1 MSRLKIIPI
10 ANEIEQKLK
19 QALPITAWN
28 VGGRTVLWLLIVGAM
43 IYALFPLLWMLITSL
58 QPEQL
63 LFTYPPEVE
72 PLNWSFE
79 HYQNLIRTNDQFL
92 LYYRNSV
99 IVSVAA
105 TAATITLG
113 TFAAYS
119 ISRFEYAGKEFLDN
133 SILLVYMFPAIVLV
147 IPLGIMLSEFNLT
160 NTWHGLAV
168 VYLTF
173 ALPFSIWVLREFFN
187 GIPFSLEE
195 SAMIDGASRMQAFF
209 YVVLP
214 NALPG
219 IIATSIFTWSLA
231 WNDFLFASVI
241 MSDTNMQTLPVGL
254 NTLLNSANPAWGQFM
269 AANVL
274 VTVPVLILY
283 ILVQDK
289 LVEGFGAGGVKG

>member
-1 MSRLKIIPI
+1 MKLELIHH
-10 ANEIEQKLK
+10 ANDVEERLK
-19 QALPITAWN
+19 QATPTPAWN

-43 IYALFPLLWMLITSL
+43 IYALFPLAWMLITSL

-72 PLNWSFE
+72 PATWSVQ
-79 HYQNLIRTNDQFL
+79 HYFDLIRTNDQFL

-99 IVSVAA
+99 VVSVAA

-119 ISRFEYAGKEFLDN
+119 ISRFEYAGKDFLDN

-147 IPLGIMLSEFNLT
+147 IPLGIMLTNLNLD

-187 GIPFSLEE
+187 GIPYSLEE
-195 SAMIDGASRMQAFF
+195 SAMIDGASRMQAFY

-241 MSDTNMQTLPVGL
+241 MSDTSMQTLPVGL
-254 NTLLNSANPAWGQFM
+254 NTLLSSANPAWGQFM

-274 VTVPVLILY
+274 VTVPVLFLY

>member
-1 MSRLKIIPI
+1 MKPELIHHANDVEERLKQVTPT
-10 ANEIEQKLK
+10 
-19 QALPITAWN
+19 PAWN

-43 IYALFPLLWMLITSL
+43 IYALFPLAWMLITSL

-72 PLNWSFE
+72 PATWSVQ
-79 HYQNLIRTNDQFL
+79 HYFDLIRTNDQFL

-99 IVSVAA
+99 VVSVAA

-119 ISRFEYAGKEFLDN
+119 ISRFEYAGKDFLDN

-147 IPLGIMLSEFNLT
+147 IPLGIMLTNLNLD

-187 GIPFSLEE
+187 GIPYSLEE
-195 SAMIDGASRMQAFF
+195 SAMIDGASRMQAFY

-241 MSDTNMQTLPVGL
+241 MSDTSMQTLPVGL
-254 NTLLNSANPAWGQFM
+254 NTLLSSANPAWGQFM

-274 VTVPVLILY
+274 VTVPVLFLY

>member
-1 MSRLKIIPI
+1 LKPELIHRVNDVEERLKRATPT
-10 ANEIEQKLK
+10 
-19 QALPITAWN
+19 PVRH
-28 VGGRTVLWLLIVGAM
+28 VGGRTTLWLLIVGAM
-43 IYALFPLLWMLITSL
+43 IYALFPLIWMFITSV
-58 QPEQL
+58 QPEQY

-72 PLNWSFE
+72 PTSWSFQ
-79 HYQNLIRTNDQFL
+79 HYFDLLRTNDQFL

-99 IVSVAA
+99 IVSITA

-119 ISRFEYAGKEFLDN
+119 ISRFEYAGKDFLDN
-133 SILLVYMFPAIVLV
+133 TILLVYMFPAIVLV
-147 IPLGIMLSEFNLT
+147 IPLGIMLTNLNLD
-160 NTWHGLAV
+160 NTWHGLSV

-187 GIPFSLEE
+187 GIPYSLEE
-195 SAMIDGASRMQAFF
+195 SAMIDGASRMQAFY

-241 MSDTNMQTLPVGL
+241 MQKTSMQTLPVGL
-254 NTLLNSANPAWGQFM
+254 HTLLNSANPAWGQFM

>member
-1 MSRLKIIPI
+1 MKLDI
-10 ANEIEQKLK
+10 AHHANDVEERLK
-19 QALPITAWN
+19 QAMPTPAWN
-28 VGGRTVLWLLIVGAM
+28 LGGRTMLWVLIVGAM
-43 IYALFPLLWMLITSL
+43 IYALFPLAWMLITSL

-72 PLNWSFE
+72 PTTWSFE
-79 HYQNLIRTNDQFL
+79 HYFDLIRTNDQFL

-99 IVSVAA
+99 IVSIAA
-105 TAATITLG
+105 TAATIALG

-119 ISRFEYAGKEFLDN
+119 ISRFEYAGKDFLDN
-133 SILLVYMFPAIVLV
+133 TILLVYMFPAIVLV
-147 IPLGIMLSEFNLT
+147 IPLGIMLTNLDLD

-187 GIPFSLEE
+187 GIPYSLEE
-195 SAMIDGASRMQAFF
+195 SAMIDGASRMQAF
-209 YVVLP
+209 YHVVLP

-241 MSDTNMQTLPVGL
+241 MSDTSMQTLPVGL
-254 NTLLNSANPAWGQFM
+254 NTLLSSANPAWGQFM

>member
-1 MSRLKIIPI
+1 MKLELIHRV
-10 ANEIEQKLK
+10 NDIEERLK
-19 QALPITAWN
+19 QATPTIVWN
-28 VGGRTVLWLLIVGAM
+28 GGGRTMLWLLIVGAM
-43 IYALFPLLWMLITSL
+43 IYALFPLVWMFITSL

-72 PLNWSFE
+72 PTTWSFQ
-79 HYQNLIRTNDQFL
+79 HYFDLMRTNDQFL

-99 IVSVAA
+99 IVSIAA
-105 TAATITLG
+105 TVATITLG

-119 ISRFEYAGKEFLDN
+119 ISRFEYAGKDFLDN

-147 IPLGIMLSEFNLT
+147 IPLGIMLTNLDLD
-160 NTWHGLAV
+160 NTWHGLSV

-187 GIPFSLEE
+187 GIPYSLEE
-195 SAMIDGASRMQAFF
+195 SAMIDGASRMQAFY

-241 MSDTNMQTLPVGL
+241 MQRTSMQTLPVGL
-254 NTLLNSANPAWGQFM
+254 HTLLSSANPAWGQFM

>member
-1 MSRLKIIPI
+1 
-10 ANEIEQKLK
+10 
-19 QALPITAWN
+19 
-28 VGGRTVLWLLIVGAM
+28 VLWLLIAGAVLW
-43 IYALFPLLWMLITSL
+43 ALFPLIWMLITSL

-72 PLNWSFE
+72 PATWSFQ
-79 HYQNLIRTNDQFL
+79 HYFDLIRTNDQFL

-99 IVSVAA
+99 IVSIVA
-105 TAATITLG
+105 TAATIALG

-119 ISRFEYAGKEFLDN
+119 ISRFEYAGKDFLDN
-133 SILLVYMFPAIVLV
+133 TILLVYMFPAIVLV
-147 IPLGIMLSEFNLT
+147 IPLGIMLTNLNLD

-187 GIPFSLEE
+187 GIPYSLEE
-195 SAMIDGASRMQAFF
+195 SAMIDGASRMQAFY

-241 MSDTNMQTLPVGL
+241 MSDTSMQTLPVGL
-254 NTLLNSANPAWGQFM
+254 NTLLSSANPAWGQFM

>member
-1 MSRLKIIPI
+1 LKPELAHH
-10 ANEIEQKLK
+10 ANDAEERIK
-19 QALPITAWN
+19 QATPTLAWDL
-28 VGGRTVLWLLIVGAM
+28 GGRTILWLLIVGAM
-43 IYALFPLLWMLITSL
+43 IYALFPLVWMLITSL

-72 PLNWSFE
+72 PTTWSFQ
-79 HYQNLIRTNDQFL
+79 HYVGLIRTNDQFL

-119 ISRFEYAGKEFLDN
+119 ISRFEYAGKDFLDN
-133 SILLVYMFPAIVLV
+133 TILLVYMFPAIVLV
-147 IPLGIMLSEFNLT
+147 IPLGIMLTNLNLD

-187 GIPFSLEE
+187 GIPYSLEE
-195 SAMIDGASRMQAFF
+195 SAMIDGASRMQAFY

-241 MSDTNMQTLPVGL
+241 MSDTSMQTLPVGL
-254 NTLLNSANPAWGQFM
+254 NTLLSSANPAWGQFM

>member
-1 MSRLKIIPI
+1 MAPTPVRNL
-10 ANEIEQKLK
+10 
-19 QALPITAWN
+19 
-28 VGGRTVLWLLIVGAM
+28 GGRTVLWLLIAGAVLW
-43 IYALFPLLWMLITSL
+43 ALFPLIWMLITSL

-63 LFTYPPEVE
+63 LFTYPPEIE
-72 PLNWSFE
+72 PETWSLQ
-79 HYQNLIRTNDQFL
+79 HYFDLIRTNDQFL

-99 IVSVAA
+99 VVSIVA
-105 TAATITLG
+105 TAATIALG

-119 ISRFEYAGKEFLDN
+119 ISRFEYAGKDFLDN
-133 SILLVYMFPAIVLV
+133 TILLVYMFPAIVLV
-147 IPLGIMLSEFNLT
+147 IPLGIMLTNLNLD

-187 GIPFSLEE
+187 GIPYSLEE
-195 SAMIDGASRMQAFF
+195 SAMIDGASRMQAFY

-241 MSDTNMQTLPVGL
+241 MSDTSMQTLPVGL
-254 NTLLNSANPAWGQFM
+254 NTLLSSANPAWGQFM

>member
-1 MSRLKIIPI
+1 MKLELIHH
-10 ANEIEQKLK
+10 ANDVEERLK
-19 QALPITAWN
+19 QATPTPAWN

-43 IYALFPLLWMLITSL
+43 IYALFPLAWMLITSF

-63 LFTYPPEVE
+63 LFTYPPEVK
-72 PLNWSFE
+72 PATWSLQ
-79 HYQNLIRTNDQFL
+79 HYFGLIRTNDQFL

-99 IVSVAA
+99 VVSIAA

-119 ISRFEYAGKEFLDN
+119 ISRFEYAGKDFLDN

-147 IPLGIMLSEFNLT
+147 IPLGIMLTNLNLD

-187 GIPFSLEE
+187 GIPYSLEE
-195 SAMIDGASRMQAFF
+195 SAMIDGASRMQAFY

-241 MSDTNMQTLPVGL
+241 MSDTSMQTLPVGL
-254 NTLLNSANPAWGQFM
+254 NTLLSSANPAWGQFM

-274 VTVPVLILY
+274 VTVPVLFLY

>member
-1 MSRLKIIPI
+1 MAPTPVWTVS
-10 ANEIEQKLK
+10 
-19 QALPITAWN
+19 
-28 VGGRTVLWLLIVGAM
+28 GRTVLWMLIVGAM
-43 IYALFPLLWMLITSL
+43 LWALFPLAWMLITSL

-72 PLNWSFE
+72 PTTWSLE
-79 HYQNLIRTNDQFL
+79 HYFDLIRTNDQFL

-99 IVSVAA
+99 IVSIAA
-105 TAATITLG
+105 TAATIALG

-119 ISRFEYAGKEFLDN
+119 ISRFEYAGKDFLDN
-133 SILLVYMFPAIVLV
+133 TILLVYMFPAIVLV
-147 IPLGIMLSEFNLT
+147 IPLGIMLTNLNLD

-187 GIPFSLEE
+187 GIPYSLEE
-195 SAMIDGASRMQAFF
+195 SAMIDGASRMQAFY

-241 MSDTNMQTLPVGL
+241 MSDTSMQTLPVGL
-254 NTLLNSANPAWGQFM
+254 NTLLSSANPAWGQFM

>member
-1 MSRLKIIPI
+1 MKLDIAHRANDAEERLK
-10 ANEIEQKLK
+10 Q
-19 QALPITAWN
+19 TAPTPVRN
-28 VGGRTVLWLLIVGAM
+28 LGGRTVLWLLIAGAVLW
-43 IYALFPLLWMLITSL
+43 ALFPLIWMLITSL

-72 PLNWSFE
+72 PATWSFQ
-79 HYQNLIRTNDQFL
+79 HYFDLIRTNDQFL

-99 IVSVAA
+99 IVSIVA
-105 TAATITLG
+105 TAATIALG

-119 ISRFEYAGKEFLDN
+119 ISRFEYAGKDFLDN
-133 SILLVYMFPAIVLV
+133 TILLVYMFPAIVLV
-147 IPLGIMLSEFNLT
+147 IPLGIMLTNLNLD

-187 GIPFSLEE
+187 GIPYSLEE
-195 SAMIDGASRMQAFF
+195 SAMIDGASRMQAFY

-241 MSDTNMQTLPVGL
+241 MSDTSMQTLPVGL
-254 NTLLNSANPAWGQFM
+254 NTLLSSANPAWGQFM

>member
-1 MSRLKIIPI
+1 MKLDITHH
-10 ANEIEQKLK
+10 ANDAEERLK
-19 QALPITAWN
+19 QAVPTPAWN
-28 VGGRTVLWLLIVGAM
+28 LGGRTMLWVLIVGAM
-43 IYALFPLLWMLITSL
+43 IYALFPLAWMLITSL

-72 PLNWSFE
+72 PTTWSFE
-79 HYQNLIRTNDQFL
+79 HYFGLIRTNDQFL

-99 IVSVAA
+99 IVSIAA
-105 TAATITLG
+105 TAATIALG

-119 ISRFEYAGKEFLDN
+119 ISRFEYAGKDFLDN
-133 SILLVYMFPAIVLV
+133 TILLVYMFPAIVLV
-147 IPLGIMLSEFNLT
+147 IPLGIMLTNLDLD

-187 GIPFSLEE
+187 GIPYSLEE
-195 SAMIDGASRMQAFF
+195 SAMIDGASRMQAF
-209 YVVLP
+209 YHVVLP

-241 MSDTNMQTLPVGL
+241 MSDTSMQTLPVGL

>member
-1 MSRLKIIPI
+1 MKLDI
-10 ANEIEQKLK
+10 AHHANDAEEQLK
-19 QALPITAWN
+19 QMAPTPVRNL
-28 VGGRTVLWLLIVGAM
+28 GGRTVLWLLIAGAVLW
-43 IYALFPLLWMLITSL
+43 ALFPLIWMLITSL

-72 PLNWSFE
+72 PETWSLQ
-79 HYQNLIRTNDQFL
+79 HYFDLIRTNDQFL

-99 IVSVAA
+99 VVSIVA
-105 TAATITLG
+105 TAATIALG

-119 ISRFEYAGKEFLDN
+119 ISRFEYAGKDFLDN
-133 SILLVYMFPAIVLV
+133 TILLVYMFPAIVLV
-147 IPLGIMLSEFNLT
+147 IPLGIMLTNLNLD

-187 GIPFSLEE
+187 GIPYSLEE
-195 SAMIDGASRMQAFF
+195 SAMIDGASRMQAFY

-241 MSDTNMQTLPVGL
+241 MSDTSMQTLPVGL
-254 NTLLNSANPAWGQFM
+254 NTLLSSANPAWGQFM

>member
-1 MSRLKIIPI
+1 LKLDI
-10 ANEIEQKLK
+10 AHHANDAEEQLK
-19 QALPITAWN
+19 QMAPTPVRNL
-28 VGGRTVLWLLIVGAM
+28 GGRTVLWLLIAGAVLW
-43 IYALFPLLWMLITSL
+43 ALFPLIWMLITSL

-72 PLNWSFE
+72 PETWSLQ
-79 HYQNLIRTNDQFL
+79 HYFDLIRTNDQFL

-99 IVSVAA
+99 VVSIVA
-105 TAATITLG
+105 TAATIALG

-119 ISRFEYAGKEFLDN
+119 ISRFEYAGKDFLDN
-133 SILLVYMFPAIVLV
+133 TILLVYMFPAIVLV
-147 IPLGIMLSEFNLT
+147 IPLGIMLTNLNLD

-187 GIPFSLEE
+187 GIPYSLEE
-195 SAMIDGASRMQAFF
+195 SAMIDGASRMQAFY

-241 MSDTNMQTLPVGL
+241 MSDTSMQTLPVGL
-254 NTLLNSANPAWGQFM
+254 NTLLSSANPAWGQFM

>member
-1 MSRLKIIPI
+1 MAPTPVRNL
-10 ANEIEQKLK
+10 
-19 QALPITAWN
+19 
-28 VGGRTVLWLLIVGAM
+28 GGRTVLWLLIAGAVLW
-43 IYALFPLLWMLITSL
+43 ALFPLIWMLITSL

-72 PLNWSFE
+72 PETWSLQ
-79 HYQNLIRTNDQFL
+79 HYFDLIRTNDQFL

-99 IVSVAA
+99 VVSIVA
-105 TAATITLG
+105 TAATIALG

-119 ISRFEYAGKEFLDN
+119 ISRFEYAGKDFLDN
-133 SILLVYMFPAIVLV
+133 TILLVYMFPAIVLV
-147 IPLGIMLSEFNLT
+147 IPLGIMLTNLNLD

-187 GIPFSLEE
+187 GIPYSLEE
-195 SAMIDGASRMQAFF
+195 SAMIDGASRMQAFY

-241 MSDTNMQTLPVGL
+241 MSDTSMQTLPVGL
-254 NTLLNSANPAWGQFM
+254 NTLLSSANPAWGQFM